1 MEFIKKIPILEGW
14 SNDKKYCVTDKNGT
28 KYLLRISAIEHY
40 DAKKLEFNMMKKVAL
55 LDIPMCQAIELG
67 VCDEGVYSIQ
77 SWIEGKNA
85 EEALSSCSDNEKYS
99 YGIDAGRILRKI
111 HTIKAPK
118 NKEDWEVY
126 FNRKM
131 DNKIKKYN
139 ECPIKYKNG
148 QAFIDYINNN
158 RNLLKNRPQV
168 YQHGDY
174 HIGNFMIADD
184 KRLYVIDFNRSDYG
198 DAWEE
203 FNRIVWCA
211 QKAPSFASGMLDGY
225 FENNIPIL
233 FWKLLALYISSNTLS
248 SICWA
253 VPFGQEQIDVMI
265 NQADEILHWYDGM
278 KSVIPAWYSRADER

>member
-1 MEFIKKIPILEGW
+1 M
-14 SNDKKYCVTDKNGT
+14 
-28 KYLLRISAIEHY
+28 
-40 DAKKLEFNMMKKVAL
+40 
-55 LDIPMCQAIELG
+55 
-67 VCDEGVYSIQ
+67 
-77 SWIEGKNA
+77 
-85 EEALSSCSDNEKYS
+85 
-99 YGIDAGRILRKI
+99 RKI

-118 NKEDWEVY
+118 NKEDWEVR

-131 DNKIKKYN
+131 DYKIKKYN
-139 ECPIKYKNG
+139 ECPIKHKNG
-148 QAFIDYINNN
+148 QAFIDYINSN